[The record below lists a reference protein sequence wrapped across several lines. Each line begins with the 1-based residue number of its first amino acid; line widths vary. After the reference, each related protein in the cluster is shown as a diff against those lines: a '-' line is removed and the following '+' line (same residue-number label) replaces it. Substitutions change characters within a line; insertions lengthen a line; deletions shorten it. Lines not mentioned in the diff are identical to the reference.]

1 MNPIGIALAVL
12 IGIYFAIFVLA
23 KPSRLAVLLVA
34 GMFITRLNVDLGG
47 LNFRPETLAGL
58 LAGVALSSHKR
69 VGRSLPLS
77 AVVSV
82 CAVLLWLLLGAFS
95 SLIES
100 PELAKSLSVLIWCLL
115 SVTSAVWIARHP
127 EHWKLMIRIGA
138 VLALMCSVLAV
149 TFWAAASVG
158 ASTIG
163 VQVDPTYGG
172 YASYVASIEANVL
185 AGLLCLW
192 GIAAAWNPLGAV
204 NRGVQRGLVMAA
216 PIAILTTHTR
226 AALVS
231 LIIGLCVVFICRRT
245 ARGLVLGAG
254 AIGAAAGASLL
265 LKGGDSGLEKFGS
278 LFDTSGGTGGL
289 RLQLNTLAFEEWKNS
304 DSTLLGLGWNSFG
317 QRHVD
322 PTRPFMNLPAYIGN
336 LPLQIVYDG
345 GLLAVLTV
353 ALAASVVVV
362 VLLGRKRGGLIIS
375 LAVPY
380 LLFSL
385 STSVLWLFETWF
397 WVGLAWGLM
406 GEKPRTDTAD
416 PSPLETPKFSGTS
429 V

>member
-1 MNPIGIALAVL
+1 MNPFGIALAALV
-12 IGIYFAIFVLA
+12 GIYFAIFVLT
-23 KPSRLAVLLVA
+23 KPSRLAILLVA
-34 GMFITRLNVDLGG
+34 GMFVTRLDVDLGG

-58 LAGVALSSHKR
+58 LAGVALLSPKR
-69 VGRSLPLS
+69 TGRSLPVPT
-77 AVVSV
+77 VVSIGV
-82 CAVLLWLLLGAFS
+82 VLLWLLLGGMS
-95 SLIES
+95 SVISS
-100 PELAKSLSVLIWCLL
+100 PDLSKSLSVLIWCLL
-115 SVTSAVWIARHP
+115 SVVSAVWIARNP
-127 EHWKLMIRIGA
+127 DQWKRMIRIGA
-138 VLALMCSVLAV
+138 LLALTCSALAV
-149 TFWAAASVG
+149 LFWAAASAG
-158 ASTIG
+158 LSAIG

-192 GIAAAWNPLGAV
+192 GIVAAWNPLGAV
-204 NRGVQRGLVMAA
+204 NRGVQRCLVMAA

-226 AALVS
+226 AALVA
-231 LIIGLCVVFICRRT
+231 LILGLCVVFICRRSS
-245 ARGLVLGAG
+245 RVLVLGAG
-254 AIGAAAGASLL
+254 LIGGVASVSLL
-265 LKGGDSGLEKFGS
+265 LAGGDSGFAKFGN
-278 LFDTSGGTGGL
+278 LFDTTGGTGGL

-322 PTRPFMNLPAYIGN
+322 PTRPFLNLPAYIGN
-336 LPLQIVYDG
+336 LPLQLVYDG
-345 GLLAVLTV
+345 GLLA
-353 ALAASVVVV
+353 LAAVGLAAFIVVI
-362 VLLGRKRGGLIIS
+362 VLLTRKRGGLVLA

-406 GEKPRTDTAD
+406 AETRATGSVPVHEAAD
-416 PSPLETPKFSGTS
+416 VSEAR

>member
-1 MNPIGIALAVL
+1 MNPFGVVLAALV
-12 IGIYFAIFVLA
+12 GIYFALFILT
-23 KPSRLAVLLVA
+23 KPSRLAILLVA
-34 GMFITRLNVDLGG
+34 GMFVTRLNVDLGG
-47 LNFRPETLAGL
+47 LNFRPETLAGV
-58 LAGVALSSHKR
+58 LAGVALLSPKR
-69 VGRSLPLS
+69 TGRSLPVS
-77 AVVSV
+77 TVVSIG
-82 CAVLLWLLLGAFS
+82 AVLLWLLLGAMS
-95 SLIES
+95 SVIGS
-100 PELAKSLSVLIWCLL
+100 PELSKSLSVLIWCLL
-115 SVTSAVWIARHP
+115 SVVSAVWIARNP
-127 EHWKLMIRIGA
+127 EQWKRMIRVGA
-138 VLALMCSVLAV
+138 VIALICSALAV
-149 TFWAAASVG
+149 LFWAAASAG
-158 ASTIG
+158 LSTVG

-192 GIAAAWNPLGAV
+192 GIVAAWNPLGAI
-204 NRGVQRGLVMAA
+204 NRGVQKCLVVAA

-226 AALVS
+226 AALVA
-231 LIIGLCVVFICRRT
+231 LILGLCVVFVCRRS

-254 AIGAAAGASLL
+254 FIGGVASMSLL
-265 LKGGDSGLEKFGS
+265 FAGSDSGFAKFGN

-289 RLQLNTLAFEEWKNS
+289 RLQLNTLAFDEWRRS

-322 PTRPFMNLPAYIGN
+322 PTRPFLNLPAYIGN
-336 LPLQIVYDG
+336 LPLQLVYDG
-345 GLLAVLTV
+345 GLLALATV
-353 ALAASVVVV
+353 ALAASIVVVILV
-362 VLLGRKRGGLIIS
+362 TRKRGGLVLA

-406 GEKPRTDTAD
+406 AEGRTTEDMPARD
-416 PSPLETPKFSGTS
+416 IPGLSEAR